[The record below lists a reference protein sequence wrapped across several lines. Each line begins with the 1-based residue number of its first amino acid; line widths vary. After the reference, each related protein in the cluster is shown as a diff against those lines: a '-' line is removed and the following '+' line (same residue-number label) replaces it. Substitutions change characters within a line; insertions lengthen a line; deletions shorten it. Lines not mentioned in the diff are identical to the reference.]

1 MLSYEI
7 DPIIV
12 AGVVLLAI
20 FLALILCHS
29 LNCQRPKCKDTK
41 DSIKNKKQKIK
52 SIYPPLEDSE
62 LLELS
67 SLEDSELSAGEEE
80 DLKETAAE
88 YEAERSGPI
97 GRSFGASPPILPYAD
112 KKAIGNGHSFCTPR
126 GLRKIFQAFLVF
138 QNHAQQRYFEPI

>member
-12 AGVVLLAI
+12 AGVLLLAI

-29 LNCQRPKCKDTK
+29 LNCQCPKCKDTK
-41 DSIKNKKQKIK
+41 DSTQNKKQKIK

-67 SLEDSELSAGEEE
+67 SSEDSELSAGEEE
-80 DLKETAAE
+80 DLKEAAAE

-97 GRSFGASPPILPYAD
+97 GRSFSAPPPTPPYAD

>member
-7 DPIIV
+7 DLIIV

-29 LNCQRPKCKDTK
+29 LNCHRPKCKDTK
-41 DSIKNKKQKIK
+41 DSIKNKKHKIK

-67 SLEDSELSAGEEE
+67 SSEDSELSAG
-80 DLKETAAE
+80 
-88 YEAERSGPI
+88 
-97 GRSFGASPPILPYAD
+97 
-112 KKAIGNGHSFCTPR
+112 
-126 GLRKIFQAFLVF
+126 
-138 QNHAQQRYFEPI
+138 

>member
-7 DPIIV
+7 DPRIV

-20 FLALILCHS
+20 FLDLILCHCI
-29 LNCQRPKCKDTK
+29 NCHSPKCKDTK

-67 SLEDSELSAGEEE
+67 NSEISELSAGEEE
-80 DLKETAAE
+80 DLKEAAAE
-88 YEAERSGPI
+88 YEGERSGPI
-97 GRSFGASPPILPYAD
+97 GRIFGAPHLLCLMQIRKQLAMVTLFALLEGCENMSGLSCFSGSCSTAIL
-112 KKAIGNGHSFCTPR
+112 
-126 GLRKIFQAFLVF
+126 
-138 QNHAQQRYFEPI
+138 